1 MSDLQ
6 AVVEASIG
14 KFPGVTIR
22 TMFGCPALWAQG
34 EVFALVWKTGRIGLK
49 LPDRTSYETLLGLP
63 GAEPWAPGGKKM
75 GGWVLVPE
83 GLHEEP
89 RQFAAWAVRAHN
101 LAVLAAWEADAPAAA
116 RARSPAKAARKT
128 GAANTVAARKGAAK
142 KGAARKGAAKKGA
155 ARKGAAQKGAA
166 QKGAAQKSTVQ
177 KGAAKKPA
185 VKKSAVK
192 NGAKRRR

>member
-101 LAVLAAWEADAPAAA
+101 LAVLAAREAAAAPAA
-116 RARSPAKAARKT
+116 RARPAAKAARNENATKRGT
-128 GAANTVAARKGAAK
+128 
-142 KGAARKGAAKKGA
+142 
-155 ARKGAAQKGAA
+155 
-166 QKGAAQKSTVQ
+166 
-177 KGAAKKPA
+177 
-185 VKKSAVK
+185 
-192 NGAKRRR
+192 AKRRMIKKVGAKKRGTRLVAKKQLAAKNGKQRAKRKR